1 MTYGPVD
8 FIALEFQGNNFTGEI
23 LTELTDLVGK
33 GIIRIIDLVV
43 ILKNQEG
50 TVEVMEMQQLDGG
63 VIAVLDPLDV
73 EVSGILTLG
82 DIEDMAAQIDNETT
96 AALLLIENLWAI
108 RTVEAMERANGRLL
122 MYDRIP
128 RQVIVEAL
136 EDIAKI
142 ESTE

>member
-73 EVSGILTLG
+73 EVSGILTVG

-136 EDIAKI
+136 EDIAEI